1 MSCSNCYNG
10 CAEIVSD
17 KCVRYTGIDVPVLGI
32 QTGDSL
38 SYIEQSLIQF
48 LTSTL
53 NGVGILPIVDPT
65 IICAI
70 VNANLPTCG
79 EFTLN
84 DYISA
89 LIKSVCDLQ
98 TQIVVLDGRID
109 VIEANYT
116 VECLDGVT
124 STSGTHAILQAVIT
138 KLCDLDLALSALALD
153 VDTNYVKISD
163 LDALIQA
170 YLDSIPSS
178 SKQYNKMIPYTVVEY
193 YGSLSYFDATGAG
206 LGDWEKLYLCNGL
219 NGTPDKRGRVPVGAI
234 QLVPG
239 AALNAVVNPAVA
251 GNPNY
256 AVGDAIYGANTIIL
270 SAAQIPAHTHV
281 ATTAVI
287 VTDTHRH
294 FIAADIAEN
303 LPNLANATSP
313 IVRTSNEGIYAEYA
327 LRANT
332 TGLDAT
338 VGRTSQTAVGSIN
351 VGVGV
356 TNAVN
361 VGDQSHSNIQPT
373 LACYYIMYIP

>member
-1 MSCSNCYNG
+1 
-10 CAEIVSD
+10 
-17 KCVRYTGIDVPVLGI
+17 
-32 QTGDSL
+32 
-38 SYIEQSLIQF
+38 
-48 LTSTL
+48 
-53 NGVGILPIVDPT
+53 
-65 IICAI
+65 
-70 VNANLPTCG
+70 
-79 EFTLN
+79 
-84 DYISA
+84 
-89 LIKSVCDLQ
+89 
-98 TQIVVLDGRID
+98 
-109 VIEANYT
+109 
-116 VECLDGVT
+116 
-124 STSGTHAILQAVIT
+124 
-138 KLCDLDLALSALALD
+138 
-153 VDTNYVKISD
+153 
-163 LDALIQA
+163 
-170 YLDSIPSS
+170 
-178 SKQYNKMIPYTVVEY
+178 MIPYTVVEY

-206 LGDWEKLYLCNGL
+206 LGDWEKIYLCNGL

-239 AALNAVVNPAVA
+239 GALSSVVNPAVA

-256 AVGDAIYGANTIIL
+256 AVGDAIFGANTITL

-281 ATTAVI
+281 ATTAVT

>member
-65 IICAI
+65 IICEI

-239 AALNAVVNPAVA
+239 GALSSVVNPAVA

-281 ATTAVI
+281 ATAAVI

-313 IVRTSNEGIYAEYA
+313 IVRTSNEGVYAEYA

>member
-38 SYIEQSLIQF
+38 SYIEQSLIEF

-53 NGVGILPIVDPT
+53 NGVGIKPIVDPT

-98 TQIVVLDGRID
+98 TQIAVLNGRVN

-116 VECLDGVT
+116 VECLTGVT
-124 STSGTHAILQAVIT
+124 ATSGTHAILQAVIT
-138 KLCDLDLALSALALD
+138 KLCDLDLELSALILD
-153 VDTNYVKISD
+153 VETNYVKISE
-163 LDALIQA
+163 LDTLIQA
-170 YLDSIPSS
+170 YLDSLPAS
-178 SKQYNKMIPYTVVEY
+178 SKQYNKMIPYTAVEY

-239 AALNAVVNPAVA
+239 GALSSVVNPAVA

-256 AVGDAIYGANTIIL
+256 AVGDATFGANTITL

-281 ATTAVI
+281 ATAAVT

-303 LPNLANATSP
+303 LPNLANATTP
-313 IVRTSNEGIYAEYA
+313 IVRTTNEGTYSEYS

-332 TGLDAT
+332 TGLEAT
-338 VGRTSQTAVGSIN
+338 VGRTSQAAVGSIN

>member
-38 SYIEQSLIQF
+38 SYIEQSLIEF

-53 NGVGILPIVDPT
+53 NGVGIKPIIDPA

-84 DYISA
+84 DYLSA

-98 TQIVVLDGRID
+98 TQIVVLDSRLD

-116 VECLDGVT
+116 VECLTGVT
-124 STSGTHAILQAVIT
+124 STSGTHAILQAVIS
-138 KLCDLDLALSALALD
+138 KLCDLDLELSALALD
-153 VDTNYVKISD
+153 VDTNYVKISE
-163 LDALIQA
+163 LDTLIQA
-170 YLDSIPSS
+170 YLDSLPAS

-206 LGDWEKLYLCNGL
+206 LGDWEKIYLCNGL

-239 AALNAVVNPAVA
+239 GALSSVVNPAVA

-256 AVGDAIYGANTIIL
+256 AVGDAIFGANTITL

-281 ATTAVI
+281 ATTAVT

>member
-38 SYIEQSLIQF
+38 SYIEQSLIEF

-53 NGVGILPIVDPT
+53 NGVGIKPIIDPA

-84 DYISA
+84 DYLSA

-98 TQIVVLDGRID
+98 TQIVVLDGRLD

-116 VECLDGVT
+116 VECLTGVT
-124 STSGTHAILQAVIT
+124 STSGTHAILQAVIS
-138 KLCDLDLALSALALD
+138 KLCDLDLELSALALD
-153 VDTNYVKISD
+153 VDTNYVKISE
-163 LDALIQA
+163 LDTLIQA
-170 YLDSIPSS
+170 YLDSAPSS

-239 AALNAVVNPAVA
+239 GALNAVVNPANP

-256 AVGDAIYGANTIIL
+256 AVGDAIFGANTITL
-270 SAAQIPAHTHV
+270 DATQIPAHVHSITDPGHDHFV
-281 ATTAVI
+281 SGNGSTASCA
-287 VTDTHRH
+287 
-294 FIAADIAEN
+294 IADNLTAIASGGSCGTN
-303 LPNLANATSP
+303 DAYTLRPSTLA
-313 IVRTSNEGIYAEYA
+313 
-327 LRANT
+327 
-332 TGLDAT
+332 AT
-338 VGRTSQTAVGSIN
+338 VGVSSLDITGISIN
-351 VGVGV
+351 STGGGL
-356 TNAVN
+356 A
-361 VGDQSHSNIQPT
+361 HSNIQPT

>member
-38 SYIEQSLIQF
+38 SYIEQSLIEF

-53 NGVGILPIVDPT
+53 NGVGIKPIIDPA

-84 DYISA
+84 DYLSA

-98 TQIVVLDGRID
+98 TQIVVLDGRLD

-116 VECLDGVT
+116 VECLTGVT

-138 KLCDLDLALSALALD
+138 KLCDLDLELSALALD
-153 VDTNYVKISD
+153 VDTNYVKISE
-163 LDALIQA
+163 LDTLIQA
-170 YLDSIPSS
+170 YLDSLPAS

-206 LGDWEKLYLCNGL
+206 LGDWEKIYLCNGL

-239 AALNAVVNPAVA
+239 GALSSVVSPAVA

-281 ATTAVI
+281 ATAV
-287 VTDTHRH
+287 VSDTHYH
-294 FIAADIAEN
+294 YQFTN
-303 LPNLANATSP
+303 T
-313 IVRTSNEGIYAEYA
+313 V
-327 LRANT
+327 NT
-332 TGLDAT
+332 TDVVVDSVNQVARALNLSSPTPLEYTMNSSPFPAT
-338 VGRTSQTAVGSIN
+338 VGKTGTTQGSIS
-351 VGVGV
+351 VGV

>member
-38 SYIEQSLIQF
+38 SYIEQSLIEF

-53 NGVGILPIVDPT
+53 NGVGILPVIDPT

-98 TQIVVLDGRID
+98 TQIAVLNGRVN

-116 VECLDGVT
+116 VECLNGVT
-124 STSGTHAILQAVIT
+124 ATSGTHAILQAVIT
-138 KLCDLDLALSALALD
+138 KLCDLDLELSALILD
-153 VDTNYVKISD
+153 VETNYVKISE
-163 LDALIQA
+163 LDELIQA
-170 YLDSIPSS
+170 YLDSVPAS
-178 SKQYNKMIPYTVVEY
+178 SKQYNKMIPYTAVEY

-239 AALNAVVNPAVA
+239 GALSSVVNPAVA

-256 AVGDAIYGANTIIL
+256 AVGDATFGANTITL

-281 ATTAVI
+281 ASAV

-303 LPNLANATSP
+303 LPNLANATTP
-313 IVRTSNEGIYAEYA
+313 IVRTTNEGTYSEYS

-332 TGLDAT
+332 TGLEAT
-338 VGRTSQTAVGSIN
+338 VGRTSQAAVGSIS
-351 VGVGV
+351 VGV

-361 VGDQSHSNIQPT
+361 VGGQSHSNIQPT